1 MQLEHLIPTL
11 ASQIP
16 IVAIDVLAPE
26 ELTIIRHIQVET
38 VARLEIPVY
47 FWNLGTSG
55 LNQVGISK
63 HDGGLV
69 FDVLEVYKK
78 PPHADPLLHI
88 FEYIESFNEAGLF
101 ILGDIH
107 PFIGKNS
114 NVLSWEVLTRIKNLY
129 HLLKPTDKR
138 IALIGQGI
146 GLHECLARLIPCCE
160 ILLPGV
166 DKILAHLAD
175 YLPFLK
181 EVAQEQQVNWSNDLS
196 ATQNEELARASL
208 GLTLEEISDFLRLYI
223 KLQIQ
228 HQPKKSKRIS
238 SSCIAITTDIIPAVV
253 EYKTRMLSGLG
264 IELGKPAT
272 TPFGGLDLFRDWL
285 LRRRRLFTE
294 EARANNLPLPK
305 GVLLAG
311 PPGTGKSL
319 LAKNVASILNLPLL
333 KLDVASMLGS
343 LVGESEGN
351 IRRAL
356 KTAEAIKPCVLWI
369 DEVDKALSGS
379 GDSSGVSQRILGTI
393 LTFMSESVGGVFV
406 VATANDVTALPS
418 EFKRRGRFDENFF
431 VDLPTTAERAS
442 ILNIHLARFGCCV
455 PEEYIEAIANSTDKF
470 SGSELEN
477 LAAEAATLA
486 FDAGRAQQINLAD
499 LETCRSAIT
508 PLAVQ
513 DKQAV
518 ERMREWARTARP
530 ASTNEST
537 KISTSLRSPKLQG

>member
-1 MQLEHLIPTL
+1 MKLENLIPTL

-16 IVAIDVLAPE
+16 IVAIDVLGPE

-63 HDGGLV
+63 LDGGLV
-69 FDVLEVYKK
+69 FDTVETYKR

-88 FEYIESFNEAGLF
+88 FEYIQTFNEAGLF

-129 HLLKPTDKR
+129 HLLKPTNKR

-146 GLHECLARLIPCCE
+146 QLHECLARLIPCCE
-160 ILLPGV
+160 MQLPGV
-166 DKILAHLAD
+166 DKILNHLAD

-181 EVAQEQQVNWSNDLS
+181 EVAVEQQINWSNDLS
-196 ATQNEELARASL
+196 TTQNEELARASL

-223 KLQIQ
+223 KLQVQ
-228 HQPKKSKRIS
+228 HQPKKLKNSNKS
-238 SSCIAITTDIIPAVV
+238 IAIATDIIPAIV
-253 EYKTRMLSGLG
+253 EYKTRMLSQLG
-264 IELGKPAT
+264 IELGKAAT

-294 EARANNLPLPK
+294 EARQHNLPLPK

-319 LAKNVASILNLPLL
+319 LAKSVASILNLPLL

-356 KTAEAIKPCVLWI
+356 KTAEAIKPCVLWL
-369 DEVDKALSGS
+369 DEVDKALSATA
-379 GDSSGVSQRILGTI
+379 DSSGVSQRILGTI
-393 LTFMSESVGGVFV
+393 LTFMSESDGGVFV

-431 VDLPTTAERAS
+431 VDLPTAAERSS
-442 ILNIHLARFGCCV
+442 ILQIHLARFGCSV
-455 PEEYIEAIANSTDKF
+455 PDEYIEAIANSTDKF

-486 FDAGRAQQINLAD
+486 FDARRPQQINLAD
-499 LETCRSAIT
+499 LEACKAAIT
-508 PLAVQ
+508 PLAIQ

-518 ERMREWARTARP
+518 ERMQDWAKTARP
-530 ASTNEST
+530 ASTNEAT
-537 KISTSLRSPKLQG
+537 KAITSLRTPKLQN

>member
-26 ELTIIRHIQVET
+26 ELTIIRHIRVEA
-38 VARLEIPVY
+38 VGRLEIPVY
-47 FWNLGTSG
+47 FWNLGTNG
-55 LNQVGISK
+55 LHQVGISK

-69 FDVLEVYKK
+69 FDTVEAYKK
-78 PPHADPLLHI
+78 PPHADPLLYI

-114 NVLSWEVLTRIKNLY
+114 NVLSWEVLTRVKNLY

-138 IALIGQGI
+138 IVLIGQGI

-160 ILLPGV
+160 MPLPGV
-166 DKILAHLAD
+166 EKILNHLED
-175 YLPFLK
+175 YLPFL
-181 EVAQEQQVNWSNDLS
+181 EEAALEQQVDWSNNLNS
-196 ATQNEELARASL
+196 TQTEELARASL
-208 GLTLEEISDFLRLYI
+208 GLTLEEISDFLRLHI
-223 KLQIQ
+223 KLQVE
-228 HQPKKSKRIS
+228 PKRLASKKS
-238 SSCIAITTDIIPAVV
+238 IALATDIIPAVV

-264 IELGKPAT
+264 IELGKAAT

-356 KTAEAIKPCVLWI
+356 KTAEAIKPCVLWL
-369 DEVDKALSGS
+369 DEIDKALSGTA
-379 GDSSGVSQRILGTI
+379 DTSGVSQRILGTI
-393 LTFMSESVGGVFV
+393 LTFMSESEGGVFV

-431 VDLPTTAERAS
+431 VDLPTAAERAT
-442 ILNIHLARFGCCV
+442 ILNIHLARFGCSV
-455 PEEYIEAIANSTDKF
+455 PDEYIEAIANSTEKF

-477 LAAEAATLA
+477 LAAEAAIRA
-486 FDAGRAQQINLAD
+486 FDAKRPQQINLAD
-499 LETCRSAIT
+499 LETCRAAII
-508 PLAVQ
+508 PLAIQ

-518 ERMREWARTARP
+518 ERMLEWAKLARP
-530 ASTNEST
+530 ASSCKST
-537 KISTSLRSPKLQG
+537 KTNKSSLRTPKMRG

>member
-55 LNQVGISK
+55 LDLVGISK
-63 HDGGLV
+63 HDGGLM
-69 FDVLEVYKK
+69 FDSFEAYKR

-88 FEYIESFNEAGLF
+88 FEYIQSFNEAGMF

-114 NVLSWEVLTRIKNLY
+114 NTLSWEVLTRVKNLY

-138 IALIGQGI
+138 IVLIGQGI
-146 GLHECLARLIPCCE
+146 ELHEALARLIPVSE
-160 ILLPGV
+160 MPLPGV
-166 DKILAHLAD
+166 NQILNHLED
-175 YLPFLK
+175 YLPFL
-181 EVAQEQQVNWSNDLS
+181 EEAALEQGIDWKIELNK
-196 ATQNEELARASL
+196 TQTEELARASL
-208 GLTLEEISDFLRLYI
+208 GLTLEEISDFLRLHI
-223 KLQIQ
+223 KLQVE
-228 HQPKKSKRIS
+228 PKVCKKS
-238 SSCIAITTDIIPAVV
+238 IAIPPNIIPSVV
-253 EYKTRMLSGLG
+253 EYKTRKLAGLG

-285 LRRRRLFTE
+285 LRRRRLFTQ
-294 EARANNLPLPK
+294 EARQHNLPLPK

-333 KLDVASMLGS
+333 KLDVASMFGS

-356 KTAEAIKPCVLWI
+356 KTAQAIKPCVLWL
-369 DEVDKALSGS
+369 DEVDKALCGTA
-379 GDSSGVSQRILGTI
+379 DTSGVSQRILGTI
-393 LTFMSESVGGVFV
+393 LTFMSESEGGVFV
-406 VATANDVTALPS
+406 VATANDLTALPS
-418 EFKRRGRFDENFF
+418 EFKRQGRFDENFF
-431 VDLPTTAERAS
+431 VDLPTAQERAS

-455 PEEYIEAIANSTDKF
+455 PDEYIEAIANKSDKF

-486 FDAGRAQQINLAD
+486 FDAGRPQQINLAD
-499 LETCRSAIT
+499 LETCRVAIT
-508 PLAVQ
+508 PLAIG

-518 ERMREWARTARP
+518 ERMLEWAKLARP
-530 ASTNEST
+530 ASSSESSKT
-537 KISTSLRSPKLQG
+537 SKNSLRTPKMRG

>member
-1 MQLEHLIPTL
+1 MKLENLIPTL

-55 LNQVGISK
+55 LDHVGISK
-63 HDGGLV
+63 QDGGLV
-69 FDVLEVYKK
+69 FDKVEAYKR

-88 FEYIESFNEAGLF
+88 FEYIQNFNEAGLF

-114 NVLSWEVLTRIKNLY
+114 NTLSWEVLTRVKNLY

-138 IALIGQGI
+138 IVLIGQGI
-146 GLHECLARLIPCCE
+146 GLHEALARLIPCCE
-160 ILLPGV
+160 MPLPGV
-166 DKILAHLAD
+166 IKILNHLED
-175 YLPFLK
+175 YLPFL
-181 EVAQEQQVNWSNDLS
+181 EEAALEQQVDWSNELNPRQ
-196 ATQNEELARASL
+196 TEELARASL

-223 KLQIQ
+223 KLQVE
-228 HQPKKSKRIS
+228 PKPEESAKS
-238 SSCIAITTDIIPAVV
+238 IAITADITPAVV

-285 LRRRRLFTE
+285 LRRRRLFTQ
-294 EARANNLPLPK
+294 EARQHNLPLPK

-319 LAKNVASILNLPLL
+319 LAKNVALILNLPLL

-356 KTAEAIKPCVLWI
+356 KTAEAIKPCVLWL
-369 DEVDKALSGS
+369 DEVDKALSGAA
-379 GDSSGVSQRILGTI
+379 DTSGVSQRILGTI
-393 LTFMSESVGGVFV
+393 LTFMSESEGGVFV
-406 VATANDVTALPS
+406 VATANDMTALPS

-431 VDLPTTAERAS
+431 VDLPTAQERAS

-455 PEEYIEAIANSTDKF
+455 PDEYIEAIANKSDKF

-486 FDAGRAQQINLAD
+486 FDAGRPQQINLAD
-499 LETCRSAIT
+499 LETCRAAIT
-508 PLAVQ
+508 PLAIQ

-518 ERMREWARTARP
+518 ERMLEWAKLARP
-530 ASTNEST
+530 ASSCESSKT
-537 KISTSLRSPKLQG
+537 SKNSLRTPKMRG

>member
-1 MQLEHLIPTL
+1 MKLENLIPTL

-38 VARLEIPVY
+38 VARLEIPVF

-55 LNQVGISK
+55 LNHVGISK

-69 FDVLEVYKK
+69 FDTVDAYKK

-88 FEYIESFNEAGLF
+88 FEYIQNLNESGLF
-101 ILGDIH
+101 ILGDLH

-114 NVLSWEVLTRIKNLY
+114 QVLSWEVVTRIKNLY

-138 IALIGQGI
+138 IVLIGQGI

-160 ILLPGV
+160 VQLPGV
-166 DKILAHLAD
+166 EKILNHLED
-175 YLPFLK
+175 YLPFL
-181 EVAQEQQVNWSNDLS
+181 EEAVREQGVEWSS
-196 ATQNEELARASL
+196 ALNSSQTEELARASL
-208 GLTLEEISDFLRLYI
+208 GLTLEEISDFLRLHI
-223 KLQIQ
+223 KLQVE
-228 HQPKKSKRIS
+228 PKRLASKKS
-238 SSCIAITTDIIPAVV
+238 IAIAADIIPAVV
-253 EYKTRMLSGLG
+253 EYKTRMLYGLG
-264 IELGKPAT
+264 IELGKAAT

-356 KTAEAIKPCVLWI
+356 KTAEAIKPCVLWL
-369 DEVDKALSGS
+369 DEVDKALSGTA
-379 GDSSGVSQRILGTI
+379 DSSGVSQRILGTI
-393 LTFMSESVGGVFV
+393 LTFMSESEGGVFV

-431 VDLPTTAERAS
+431 VDLPTAAERAS
-442 ILNIHLARFGCCV
+442 ILNIHLARFGCSV
-455 PEEYIEAIANSTDKF
+455 PDEYIEAIANSTDKF

-477 LAAEAATLA
+477 LAAEAAIRA
-486 FDAGRAQQINLAD
+486 FDAKRPQQINLAD
-499 LETCRSAIT
+499 LETCRTTII
-508 PLAVQ
+508 PLAIQ
-513 DKQAV
+513 DKSAV
-518 ERMREWARTARP
+518 ERMLEWAKLARP
-530 ASTNEST
+530 ASSCELSKTSKN
-537 KISTSLRSPKLQG
+537 SLRTPKMRG